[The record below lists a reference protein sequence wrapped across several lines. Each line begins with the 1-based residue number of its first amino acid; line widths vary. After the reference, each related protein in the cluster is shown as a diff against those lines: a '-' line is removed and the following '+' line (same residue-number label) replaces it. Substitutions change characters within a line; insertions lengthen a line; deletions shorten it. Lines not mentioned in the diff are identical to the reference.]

1 MTDDTAALA
10 QEALAQ
16 ENERLQAEN
25 NSLRNS
31 VDAVRAEYLQ
41 PYMNATSRIIELE
54 AECDAIRNELHKIAS
69 FIEPHWQG
77 AGAKLE
83 ASWIIRVIGE
93 MNSEADAIR
102 AKTFE
107 ECVTSL
113 RKEHDA
119 TGSIN
124 AQRALKEAIEA
135 IRTLAQ
141 TDESN

>member
-83 ASWIIRVIGE
+83 ADWIIRVIGE

-107 ECVTSL
+107 ECNSVL
-113 RKEHDA
+113 QQKIEKGDCEHR
-119 TGSIN
+119 I
-124 AQRALKEAIEA
+124 LKV
-135 IRTLAQ
+135 L
-141 TDESN
+141 

>member
-83 ASWIIRVIGE
+83 ADWIIRVIGE
-93 MNSEADAIR
+93 MNSEADAARAQLNTCEENREKWITAIR
-102 AKTFE
+102 VITFE
-107 ECVTSL
+107 ECAAKAIFRG
-113 RKEHDA
+113 RKMCGEF
-119 TGSIN
+119 
-124 AQRALKEAIEA
+124 
-135 IRTLAQ
+135 
-141 TDESN
+141 